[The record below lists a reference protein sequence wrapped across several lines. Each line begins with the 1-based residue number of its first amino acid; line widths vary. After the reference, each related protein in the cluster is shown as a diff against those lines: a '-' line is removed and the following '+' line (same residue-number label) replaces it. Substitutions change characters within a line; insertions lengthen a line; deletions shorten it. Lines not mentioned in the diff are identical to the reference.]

1 MTDNFADIRP
11 YTTDE
16 IPATIKRLLDDNSFV
31 TFVQQFQPQINIEEL
46 RAIFNQIQT
55 PTDVHRYCVFPLLK
69 WLKENKTDGLTF
81 SGLENF
87 EQPAIAI
94 SNHRDIILDAAFM
107 NYVLMSN
114 QMETTEM
121 GIGDN
126 LLATNWLYTFIRMAK
141 CFIIKRALSQRE
153 MLHALTQLSAYIR
166 HAITEKRTS
175 IWIAQREGRAKDSD
189 DKTQESILKMFAIS
203 GNSSFIENL
212 KSLNITPVTISYE
225 YDPCDFLKAK
235 EFQLQRDHTDY
246 KKTKNDDVI
255 SMKTGVLGYKG
266 RVHYAFSPCI
276 NTDLEI
282 IAKQTTNRKE
292 QIATTA
298 NLIDRYIHANYTI
311 YPINKIAYDTL
322 FESKHFAAEY
332 SADEKKAALN
342 YFDGQ
347 IAKIDLP
354 DVDVPFVRHK
364 LLEMYAN
371 PLKNYLQATEQQ

>member
-55 PTDVHRYCVFPLLK
+55 PTDVHRYCRFPLK
-69 WLKENKTDGLTF
+69 WLVENKTDSLTV

-94 SNHRDIILDAAFM
+94 SNHRDIILDAAFL
-107 NYVLMSN
+107 NYILMIN

-126 LLATNWLYTFIRMAK
+126 LLATDWLHTCIRMAK
-141 CFIIKRALSQRE
+141 CFIVKRSLSQRE

-166 HAITEKRTS
+166 YAITEKRTS
-175 IWIAQREGRAKDSD
+175 IWIAQREGRAKNSD

-203 GNSSFIENL
+203 GNSSFIENI
-212 KSLNITPVTISYE
+212 KALNITPLTISYE

-276 NTDLEI
+276 NADLEI
-282 IAKQTTNRKE
+282 IAEQTTNRKE
-292 QIATTA
+292 QIATIA

-322 FESKHFAAEY
+322 FDSKRFAAEY

-347 IAKIDLP
+347 ITKIDLP
-354 DVDVPFVRHK
+354 DVDVPFVREK

>member
-16 IPATIKRLLDDNSFV
+16 IPAAIKRLLDDNSFV

>member
-11 YTTDE
+11 YTTEE
-16 IPATIKRLLDDNSFV
+16 IPAAKKRLLDDNSFV

-55 PTDVHRYCVFPLLK
+55 PNDVHHYCRFPLK
-69 WLKENKTDGLTF
+69 WLVENKTDSLTV

-94 SNHRDIILDAAFM
+94 SNHRDIILDAAFL
-107 NYVLMSN
+107 NYILMIN

-126 LLATNWLYTFIRMAK
+126 LLATDWLHTCIRMAK
-141 CFIIKRALSQRE
+141 CFIVKRSLSQRE

-166 HAITEKRTS
+166 YAITEKRTS
-175 IWIAQREGRAKDSD
+175 IWIAQREGRAKNSD

-203 GNSSFIENL
+203 GNSSFIENI
-212 KSLNITPVTISYE
+212 KALNITPLTISYE

-276 NTDLEI
+276 NADLEI
-282 IAKQTTNRKE
+282 IAEQTTNRKE
-292 QIATTA
+292 QIATIA

-322 FESKHFAAEY
+322 FDSKRFAAEY

-347 IAKIDLP
+347 ITKIDLP
-354 DVDVPFVRHK
+354 DVDVPFVREK

>member
-1 MTDNFADIRP
+1 MTDNFAKIRP

-55 PTDVHRYCVFPLLK
+55 PTDVHRYCGFPLLK

>member
-16 IPATIKRLLDDNSFV
+16 IPAAIKRLLDDNSFV

-203 GNSSFIENL
+203 GN
-212 KSLNITPVTISYE
+212 
-225 YDPCDFLKAK
+225 
-235 EFQLQRDHTDY
+235 
-246 KKTKNDDVI
+246 
-255 SMKTGVLGYKG
+255 
-266 RVHYAFSPCI
+266 
-276 NTDLEI
+276 
-282 IAKQTTNRKE
+282 
-292 QIATTA
+292 
-298 NLIDRYIHANYTI
+298 
-311 YPINKIAYDTL
+311 
-322 FESKHFAAEY
+322 
-332 SADEKKAALN
+332 
-342 YFDGQ
+342 
-347 IAKIDLP
+347 
-354 DVDVPFVRHK
+354 
-364 LLEMYAN
+364 
-371 PLKNYLQATEQQ
+371 

>member
-16 IPATIKRLLDDNSFV
+16 IPAAIKRLLDDNSFV

-322 FESKHFAAEY
+322 FDSKRFAAEY

-347 IAKIDLP
+347 ITKIDLP
-354 DVDVPFVRHK
+354 DVDVPFVREK